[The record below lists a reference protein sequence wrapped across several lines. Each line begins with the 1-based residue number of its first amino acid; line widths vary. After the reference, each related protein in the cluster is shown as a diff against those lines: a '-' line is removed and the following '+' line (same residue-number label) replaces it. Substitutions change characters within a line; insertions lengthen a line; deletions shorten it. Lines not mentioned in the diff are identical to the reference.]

1 MKTCRVRRKNQGRE
15 RKEKKKEIADEANPE
30 HLFLYVP
37 HLYGEDTKINLK
49 MPGNGIFGC
58 QNQLRALSKDD
69 GVIDTCSTIFF

>member
-49 MPGNGIFGC
+49 MPGNRIFGC

-69 GVIDTCSTIFF
+69 SVIDTCSTIFF